1 MARVEITQSV
11 GPEVITSINQNV
23 THGTTNLYSTMVD
36 VSRYTL
42 HSYHVVTDKAITFTI
57 LGSNVASPGTIAD
70 WVTIST
76 HGPVTTPAWNTLT
89 LAYSD
94 TWNFKYSQV
103 LIANSSGSTAAV
115 KVHEKHN
122 A

>member
-11 GPEVITSINQNV
+11 GPEVITSIDENV
-23 THGTTNLYSTMVD
+23 ANGVTNLYSTMVD

-42 HSYHVVTDKAITFTI
+42 HSYHIISDENITFTI

-76 HGPVTTPAWNTLT
+76 HNITGGTPV
-89 LAYSD
+89 AYSD

-103 LIANSSGSTAAV
+103 LIANSSGATAAV
-115 KVHEKHN
+115 QVHEKHN

>member
-11 GPEVITSINQNV
+11 GPEVITSIDESALPQN
-23 THGTTNLYSTMVD
+23 TTDKYSTMVD

-42 HSYHVVTDKAITFTI
+42 HSYHVISDKICQFTI
-57 LGSNVASPGTIAD
+57 AGSNVASPGTIAD

-76 HGPVTTPAWNTLT
+76 HNVAAGTP

-94 TWNFKYSQV
+94 TWNFKYSRV
-103 LIANSSGSTAAV
+103 LIETGAVGNAAV

>member
-11 GPEVITSINQNV
+11 GPEVITSIDESALPQN
-23 THGTTNLYSTMVD
+23 TTNKYSTMVD

-42 HSYHVVTDKAITFTI
+42 HSYHVISDKNCQFTI
-57 LGSNVASPGTIAD
+57 LGSNVASPGPIAD

-76 HGPVTTPAWNTLT
+76 HPVTGNTP

-94 TWNFKYSQV
+94 TWNFKYSRV
-103 LIANSSGSTAAV
+103 LITTGAVGSAAV